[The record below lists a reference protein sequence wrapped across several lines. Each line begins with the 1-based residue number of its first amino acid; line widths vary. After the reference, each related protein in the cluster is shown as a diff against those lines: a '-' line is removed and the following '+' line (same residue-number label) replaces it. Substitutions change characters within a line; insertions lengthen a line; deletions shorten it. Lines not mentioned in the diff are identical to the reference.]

1 MSITLATRSELTM
14 YSLPDWAFYPIAAL
28 AVTGM
33 VAGALSTGSG
43 PTRPREEILTD
54 GILFEGDSLNAITV
68 GNGLSV
74 QVLTQD
80 GETFARIAAV
90 RGPLEGI
97 QSAGAFFTL
106 SPDELT
112 ALQGHRIR
120 VRFRLRQADVDGA
133 ETTLLNFFVDGV
145 GQNTWRE
152 AMPGSDFEDVILEFS
167 PPRCEWA
174 YGYIGAWPDSRPTR
188 NNLDLALVELT
199 ALDQIEGCHSSTRG

>member
-1 MSITLATRSELTM
+1 M

-43 PTRPREEILTD
+43 PTRPREEILAD

-90 RGPLEGI
+90 RGPLDGM

-106 SPDELT
+106 SPAELE
-112 ALQGHRIR
+112 ALQGHRVR
-120 VRFRLRQADVDGA
+120 LRFRMRTADVEGA
-133 ETTLLNFFVDGV
+133 ETAQINFFVDGV

-152 AMPGSDFEDVILEFS
+152 VTPGAEFDDVVLEFS

-174 YGYIGAWPDSRPTR
+174 YGYIGLWPDWRPTQ
-188 NNLDLALVELT
+188 NNLDLSLVELT
-199 ALDQIEGCHSSTRG
+199 ALDHIEGCQSSSQ